1 MMNLLK
7 TFWTNLEKWQK
18 IVAIVT
24 LQGAIILIIAATLGW
39 VINSKK
45 DHIEIIDES
54 NQTASMPRSV
64 KEAYEDSLWQ
74 NIKEYVKDVDRSV
87 IRDVQI
93 RDGSYEEME
102 VNGDGVIQA
111 KFIVDIDSIQQ
122 TYRVTISWANDGSD
136 VMETIIGCPTP
147 DENKYPDSFCQGT
160 YRNTDSLSLYLPHYV
175 YPEGHDDVAPNY
187 YISGD
192 EDSKTII
199 IAVSDCNIE
208 RFKMEAWDYLNSIPI
223 DFSEYTVEYETN
235 SMDVECD

>member
-1 MMNLLK
+1 MMNILR

-64 KEAYEDSLWQ
+64 KESYEDSLWQ
-74 NIKEYVKDVDRSV
+74 NIEDYVGDVDSNI

-136 VMETIIGCPTP
+136 VMETIIDCPTP

-160 YRNTDSLSLYLPHYV
+160 YRNTDSLSLYLPHGDYSRNEDGLSSF
-175 YPEGHDDVAPNY
+175 YSIG
-187 YISGD
+187 GD
-192 EDSKTII
+192 ESTNTLNIMLSCDVEQSKKEALNYLDS
-199 IAVSDCNIE
+199 
-208 RFKMEAWDYLNSIPI
+208 LPI
-223 DFSEYTVEYETN
+223 DFSGYNLIFEVVTDV
-235 SMDVECD
+235 DVEC